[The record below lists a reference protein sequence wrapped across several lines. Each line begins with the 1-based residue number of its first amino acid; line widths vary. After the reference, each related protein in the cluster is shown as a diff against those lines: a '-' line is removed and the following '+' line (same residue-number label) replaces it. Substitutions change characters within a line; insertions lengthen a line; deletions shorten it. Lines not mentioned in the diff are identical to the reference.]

1 MKGQFWS
8 FDMVFGIVLFVF
20 GLLILT
26 YSWTTISDGYSS
38 TSSNN
43 AGIMQSQLTQLNSI
57 LFFQGTP
64 SNWNSVINVS
74 NSLTWGGIS
83 IGIGTGNPSRSISD
97 KKLMAFVSMSNT
109 NYQLTKEE
117 LGVAYDYY
125 INITSNEYS
134 ITLGKNPNKFNATS
148 INVLREPVLINGD
161 PAEAQIIIWTN
172 TTFGIV

>member
-1 MKGQFWS
+1 MKAQFWS

-26 YSWTTISDGYSS
+26 YSWITISSNYSS

-43 AGIMQSQLTQLNSI
+43 AGIMQSELTQLNSI
-57 LFFQGTP
+57 LFFEGTP

-74 NSLTWGGIS
+74 NPNTWSGIS
-83 IGIGTGNPSRSISD
+83 IGIGTGSSGISLSE
-97 KKLMAFVSMSNT
+97 KKLLAFLAMSNT

-125 INITSNEYS
+125 INITTATYS
-134 ITLGKNPNKFNATS
+134 IAIGKNPEKFNATS
-148 INVLREPVLINGD
+148 INVLREPILINGN
-161 PAEAQIIIWTN
+161 PAQAQIIIWTN